1 MNLKHIIN
9 MDHCESLPIVGSSL
23 VTSMKMKG
31 NNGYGR
37 VYE

>member
-1 MNLKHIIN
+1 

-23 VTSMKMKG
+23 VTSMEMKE
-31 NNGYGR
+31 NSEYRR